1 MLNVSRD
8 EKQYAGMDYQDEVEA
23 KEQAEE
29 VRIAKQANSMLS
41 PAAQRVVLSLNRILL
56 PRTTSP

>member
-1 MLNVSRD
+1 VLNVSRD
-8 EKQYAGMDYQDEVEA
+8 EKQYSGMDYQDEVEA